1 MDYETESERKVN
13 MTGIGTIRIEGSNIF
28 KFQQ

>member
-13 MTGIGTIRIEGSNIF
+13 MTGIGNIRIEGSNIF
-28 KFQQ
+28 KF